1 MTDGVVEIVEIPYSR
16 GRESLQLKVEREEE
30 GVPVDGLKTNNYSII
45 KLLYFTPLL
54 IIISNNS

>member
-30 GVPVDGLKTNNYSII
+30 GVLVDGLKTNNYLII